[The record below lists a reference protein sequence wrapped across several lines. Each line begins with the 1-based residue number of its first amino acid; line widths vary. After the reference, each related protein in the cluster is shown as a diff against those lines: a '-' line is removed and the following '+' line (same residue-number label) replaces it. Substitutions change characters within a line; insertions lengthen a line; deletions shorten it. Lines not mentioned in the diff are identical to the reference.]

1 MNTYERALFPVL
13 KSSLAD
19 QRMIV
24 ITGMR
29 RVGKTT
35 TLHWL
40 LDQIPSDNKLFIDLE
55 RLDQRAIFQE
65 RNYDLILNYFRN
77 LGLDHSQPLTIAID
91 EIQNAP
97 NLPSVVK
104 YLYDHYG
111 IKFLLSGSSSYYLKN
126 QFSESMAGR
135 KLVVEMFPLQF
146 GEFLAFRGIPFR
158 HRSSLEERKFDLH
171 EYERLKG
178 YYDEFVNF
186 GGLPGV
192 VLEPKAET
200 KREILKDIFTSYINI
215 DVRAMADFRK
225 IGELQQLLKILV
237 MRMGNRLDYSKLS
250 KIVGISRPTLN
261 EYLEFLEKTYIIHQL
276 PAYAGADRAVSL
288 GKKLYFRDNGIAS
301 VLSHPGEGALFENA
315 VFNQLRSY
323 GELTYLAKGSDYEVD
338 FIVTPEDGSSIALE
352 VKYHP
357 TLADDSR
364 LQRIASHNGISES
377 WLIGREPTPG
387 YEDFLWGGL
396 FF

>member
-1 MNTYERALFPVL
+1 MNIFERALFPAL
-13 KSSLAD
+13 KTALSD
-19 QRMIV
+19 QRMVV

-40 LDQIPSDNKLFIDLE
+40 LDQIPSTNKHFFDLE
-55 RLDQRAIFQE
+55 RLDLRSVFQE
-65 RNYDLILNYFRN
+65 SNYDLILNYFRN
-77 LGLDHSQPLTIAID
+77 LGLDSSQPLTIAID
-91 EIQNAP
+91 EIQNVP

-104 YLYDHYG
+104 YLYDHYR

-126 QFSESMAGR
+126 QFIESMSGR
-135 KLVVEMFPLQF
+135 KQMFEMFPLGF
-146 GEFLAFRGIPFR
+146 GEFLTFRGIPFR
-158 HRSSLEERKFDLH
+158 QRTLMKERLFDSH

-178 YYDEFVNF
+178 YYNEFVAF

-200 KREILKDIFTSYINI
+200 KLEILKDIFTSYVNI
-215 DVRAMADFRK
+215 DVQAMADFRK

-237 MRMGNRLDYSKLS
+237 MRIGNRLDYSKLS

-276 PAYAGADRAVSL
+276 PAYARPDRSVSL
-288 GKKLYFRDNGIAS
+288 GKKLYFRDNGIAR
-301 VLSHPGEGALFENA
+301 VLTHPGDGALFENA
-315 VFNQLRSY
+315 IFNQLWASE
-323 GELTYLAKGSDYEVD
+323 ELSYLAKGSEYEVD
-338 FIVTPEDGSSIALE
+338 FIVTPEQGSPIALE

-357 TLADDSR
+357 TQSDASR
-364 LQRIASHNGISES
+364 LHRIASQNGIHQS
-377 WLIGREPTPG
+377 WLIGREPIPG
-387 YEDFLWGGL
+387 FESFIWGGL
-396 FF
+396 IF

>member
-1 MNTYERALFPVL
+1 MTTIERAIFPVL
-13 KSSLAD
+13 KTALSD

-35 TLHWL
+35 TLRWL
-40 LDQIPSDNKLFIDLE
+40 LDQVPSNNKLYIDLE
-55 RLDQRAIFQE
+55 RLDQRAVFQE
-65 RNYDLILNYFRN
+65 SNYDLVLNYFRN
-77 LGLDHSQPLTIAID
+77 LGLDPSQPLTIAID
-91 EIQNAP
+91 EIQNVS

-104 YLYDHYG
+104 YLHDHHG

-126 QFSESMAGR
+126 QFSESMSGR
-135 KLVVEMFPLQF
+135 KLVFEMFPLQF

-158 HRSSLEERKFDLH
+158 QRTSLEERRFDRH
-171 EYERLKG
+171 EYERLQG
-178 YYDEFVNF
+178 YYEEFITF

-215 DVRAMADFRK
+215 DVQVMADFRK
-225 IGELQQLLKILV
+225 INELQQLLKILV
-237 MRMGNRLDYSKLS
+237 MRIGNRLDYSKIS

-261 EYLEFLEKTYIIHQL
+261 EYLEFLEKTYLIHQL
-276 PAYAGADRAVSL
+276 PAFARADRSVPL

-315 VFNQLRSY
+315 VFNQLWTC
-323 GELTYLAKGSDYEVD
+323 GELSYLAKGSEYEVD

-357 TLADDSR
+357 TLSDHSR
-364 LQRIASHNGISES
+364 LNRIASQSGISES

-387 YEDFLWGGL
+387 FHDFLWGGL